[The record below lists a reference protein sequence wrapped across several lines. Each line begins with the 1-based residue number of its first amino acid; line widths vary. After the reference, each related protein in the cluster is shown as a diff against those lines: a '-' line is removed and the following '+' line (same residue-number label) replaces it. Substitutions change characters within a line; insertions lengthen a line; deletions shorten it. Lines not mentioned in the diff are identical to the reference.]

1 MQTPD
6 THAHAMTLTTTHPSG
21 AQEWECPICG
31 RKFVM
36 QLSPNFKRVILVE
49 GDAYATHTTGT
60 SELRM
65 TAVQIARPTAEQ
77 NEIAAEQLDVWL
89 DHINDIDF
97 DALPDESD
105 DAKK

>member
-1 MQTPD
+1 
-6 THAHAMTLTTTHPSG
+6 
-21 AQEWECPICG
+21 
-31 RKFVM
+31 
-36 QLSPNFKRVILVE
+36 
-49 GDAYATHTTGT
+49 
-60 SELRM
+60 M

-97 DALPDESD
+97 DALPDENN

>member
-1 MQTPD
+1 
-6 THAHAMTLTTTHPSG
+6 
-21 AQEWECPICG
+21 
-31 RKFVM
+31 M